1 LEIGERVVS
10 DSSAV
15 PTTIG
20 DVSVTT
26 SAAAAATTTTT
37 VLSQVLFSSCNHT
50 VIGSRSGSGVLH
62 FSLNYP
68 FFVVVVHFLLLFLL
82 FYPESVGLQTM
93 MTLMTLL
100 FVIVVSAIYCIRII
114 CIKFVVCFD
123 DRLIVHHSSS
133 YMSETS
139 RCRCLLI
146 QK

>member
-1 LEIGERVVS
+1 MEIGERVVS

-26 SAAAAATTTTT
+26 SAAAAATTTT

-68 FFVVVVHFLLLFLL
+68 FFVVVV
-82 FYPESVGLQTM
+82 VVV
-93 MTLMTLL
+93 
-100 FVIVVSAIYCIRII
+100 VIKRVTRS
-114 CIKFVVCFD
+114 FSSP
-123 DRLIVHHSSS
+123 SSS
-133 YMSETS
+133 SLSGERWSSDDDDTDDTTVCY
-139 RCRCLLI
+139 RRLRYLLYSHYLY
-146 QK
+146 